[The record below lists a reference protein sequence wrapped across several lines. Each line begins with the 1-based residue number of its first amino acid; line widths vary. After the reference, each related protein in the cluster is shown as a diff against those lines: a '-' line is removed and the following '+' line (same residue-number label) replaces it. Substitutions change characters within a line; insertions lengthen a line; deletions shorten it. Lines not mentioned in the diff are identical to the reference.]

1 MILAYNCSNCLMS
14 KQHSPPSHTIF
25 WACNKRILL
34 KGWGRRACWSSFRNF
49 CLSWGSGTICGQP
62 VDFQWP
68 KKNCQKFITLFGPLL
83 EWKLLVVIKK
93 KEPKKT
99 LHTQGRKQGRK
110 DHSTLMCSTLGTLLP
125 HISSPFCKAP
135 TCKAF
140 ENVLAYLEGNT
151 YAWISYMYKWGGS
164 YAYL

>member
-1 MILAYNCSNCLMS
+1 MIFAYNCSNCLMS

-25 WACNKRILL
+25 LSLQQKNLAKRVREEGLL
-34 KGWGRRACWSSFRNF
+34 KQLQKLLSVLRIRHHLWTACG
-49 CLSWGSGTICGQP
+49 LSMAQ
-62 VDFQWP
+62 
-68 KKNCQKFITLFGPLL
+68 KKTAKFITLFGPLL
-83 EWKLLVVIKK
+83 EWKLLVVIK